1 MSLCQCFPVCLESNE
16 EDFIEHM
23 DAQMVLEAPQSKKV
37 IPEHIERK
45 IMEANTGHKKQMTFF
60 SMLINPV
67 AGVEVL
73 ESCEED
79 FIKHMNEKVLSKDL
93 QSKIISVYI
102 ERKIKLLMQRSHL
115 YCVKDTM
122 VVLYAVKCI
131 RLMYICYY
139 NYMLHFSMFVHM

>member
-1 MSLCQCFPVCLESNE
+1 MRIDRGIGEGVGGGCEKY
-16 EDFIEHM
+16 FIKHM

-45 IMEANTGHKKQMTFF
+45 IMEANTGHKKQVTSY

-73 ESCEED
+73 Y
-79 FIKHMNEKVLSKDL
+79 
-93 QSKIISVYI
+93 VYVCMY
-102 ERKIKLLMQRSHL
+102 E
-115 YCVKDTM
+115 
-122 VVLYAVKCI
+122 CI

-139 NYMLHFSMFVHM
+139 Y